1 MRFTLD
7 QLSAFLTIARTGG
20 VRKAAEELNLT
31 QPAITARLKAL
42 ETTLGVELF
51 DRANAM
57 ALTKSGAALVNYAEQ
72 TLQLND
78 LIQRHVASPEAVERQ
93 YRIGVSET
101 IVQSWLPDFIARLRA
116 AYPRLS
122 VEIDVDISRTLRER
136 LLSNAIDLALLMGP
150 VSDYRVENAPL
161 PAYPMAWFRAPSLVV
176 SAPGAGA
183 PVITFA
189 RDTRPYRL
197 LKEALFERYGAGV
210 SLFPSSSLSA
220 CFRLVAAG
228 LGVGALP
235 LSLAAPY
242 LAMGE
247 IERFDPGWTPN
258 SLEFTAS
265 YLATESGIGASA
277 AQIAQDAAASYDKF
291 HLSK

>member
-7 QLSAFLTIARTGG
+7 QLSAFLTVARTGG

-31 QPAITARLKAL
+31 QPAVTARLKSL
-42 ETTLGVELF
+42 EATLGVELF

-57 ALTKSGAALVNYAEQ
+57 ALTKSGAALVTYAEQ
-72 TLQLND
+72 SLQIND

-101 IVQSWLPDFIARLRA
+101 IVQSWLPDFIASLRTA
-116 AYPRLS
+116 FPRLS
-122 VEIDVDISRTLRER
+122 VEIDVDISRNLRDR
-136 LLSNAIDLALLMGP
+136 LLGNAIDLALLMGP

-161 PAYPMAWFRAPSLVV
+161 PAFPMAWFRAPSLVV

-197 LKEALFERYGAGV
+197 LKEELLARYGAGV

-235 LSLAAPY
+235 LSIAAPY
-242 LAMGE
+242 LDSGE
-247 IERFDPGWTPN
+247 IERFDLGWTPN
-258 SLEFTAS
+258 SLDFTAS
-265 YLATESGIGASA
+265 YLAADTGVGAKA
-277 AQIAQDAAASYDKF
+277 AEIAQGVAAEYDKS